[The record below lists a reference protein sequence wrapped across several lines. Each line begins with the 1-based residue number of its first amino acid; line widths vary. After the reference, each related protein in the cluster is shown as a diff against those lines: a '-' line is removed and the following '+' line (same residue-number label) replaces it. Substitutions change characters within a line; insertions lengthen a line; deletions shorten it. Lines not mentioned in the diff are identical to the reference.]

1 MPVSPANDALE
12 PIKTNEFLPP
22 VSRWVTAGS
31 WFIVLALG
39 GAIAASFLVKYR
51 TTVKASATIRPT
63 GQPRLVQAA
72 VTGQVVEIKARSNT
86 TVEKGAAIALLDTSS
101 LEARAIQLLANLDQ
115 GQSKLQQIN
124 AQMATVDQQIAA
136 EAAQAQRS
144 VAASAADYSQIQR
157 AQRTQTITAQAAVQ
171 EAQAQADLAAR
182 EVESFSQLVESGAVS
197 RLQLSE
203 KQAALASA
211 QARMVGLQAAL
222 DPSAGE
228 VEAARERIAQA
239 QAGGVATLA
248 RLQQSKQQLVQQGLE
263 IQEQLQNTE
272 QEIAQVNLGLQN
284 SVVRSP
290 ITGTLHELNL
300 RNTGQM
306 VTPGETLAKVIPNR
320 QINNQPNANPQN
332 SNQPN
337 NRTPIEIKAL
347 VPAQQINKVDVGYPA
362 QMRVSACPYSEF
374 GTLKGEVTAI
384 SPDTITFTSPSEEN
398 SPTSAQAGAFYSV
411 TLSANTPTLRS
422 TTSGQICE
430 LQPGTEGRVT
440 IVSNEETVITFLRRK
455 AGLLTDF

>member
-39 GAIAASFLVKYR
+39 SAITASFLVEYR
-51 TTVKASATIRPT
+51 TTVKATATIRPA
-63 GQPRLVQAA
+63 GEPRLVQAA
-72 VTGQVVEIKARSNT
+72 TTGRVVDIQASSNT
-86 TVEKGAAIALLDTSS
+86 AVKKGEAIARLDTTS
-101 LEARAIQLLANLDQ
+101 LEARAVQLLANLDQ

-124 AQMATVDQQIAA
+124 AQMAAVDRQMAA

-144 VAASAADYSQIQR
+144 VAASAADFNQVRR
-157 AQRTQTITAQAAVQ
+157 AQQTQAITAEAAVQ
-171 EAQAQADLAAR
+171 EAQAQVELATR

-203 KQAALASA
+203 KKAALASA
-211 QARMVGLQAAL
+211 QARIIGLQAAL
-222 DPSAGE
+222 DPSAGD
-228 VEAARERIAQA
+228 VQAARERIAQA
-239 QAGGVATLA
+239 QASGVATLA

-272 QEIAQVNLGLQN
+272 QEIAQVNLSLRN

-306 VTPGETLAKVIPNR
+306 VNPGETIAKVIPTL
-320 QINNQPNANPQN
+320 QN
-332 SNQPN
+332 DRNSAL
-337 NRTPIEIKAL
+337 EIKAL
-347 VPAQQINKVDVGYPA
+347 IPAQQINKVDIGHPA
-362 QMRVSACPYSEF
+362 QMRVSACPYSEY
-374 GTLKGEVTAI
+374 GTLKSEVKAI
-384 SPDTITFTSPSEEN
+384 SPDTMTLLSSNNASSASSPST
-398 SPTSAQAGAFYSV
+398 PLTPLYSV
-411 TLSANTPTLRS
+411 TLSA
-422 TTSGQICE
+422 TTSTLYSPTTGQSCD
-430 LQPGTEGRVT
+430 LQPGTEGRLT
-440 IVSNEETVITFLRRK
+440 IISSEETLITFLRRK